1 MYREDVV
8 KIQLMQRLLW
18 TKTNQLLIIQ
28 KHLISSNALMKER
41 PVLLVTY
48 KTSNVVLGNENYSVT
63 KEPNGNQKTISRRN
77 IDNTV
82 IRR

>member
-28 KHLISSNALMKER
+28 KHLISSKALMKER

-48 KTSNVVLGNENYSVT
+48 KTSNVVLGNENYSLT